1 MEQTCPKPAR
11 IQEKK
16 NSPNSS
22 GGGQDACKVAI
33 NFRFIYGWIDP
44 VSREESKEILLT
56 TNYYIMKTTTLT
68 KKSMSLAALAGLALT
83 GSANAATVWNVNIGS
98 EDITGYQGAATENPV
113 TGSTWNAVT
122 TTASTTLDD
131 SSGDNSAGVAI
142 AMTSNASFGNTGDTT
157 GDEIFKSWMK
167 DDNNSDPYTVTF
179 SGLNPAATYSLVV
192 YSGWRWGPDGVHV
205 GQSAG
210 TGLDGTFIINSLD
223 MQGSHPLSSGLAED
237 TNAADVAGDTNY
249 ARFNG
254 LVADGSNN
262 LAFDFLLAGDRDAP
276 INGFQLIE
284 TIPEPSTTALLGLGG
299 LALILRRR
307 K

>member
-1 MEQTCPKPAR
+1 MFKKTAR
-11 IQEKK
+11 
-16 NSPNSS
+16 
-22 GGGQDACKVAI
+22 
-33 NFRFIYGWIDP
+33 
-44 VSREESKEILLT
+44 LT
-56 TNYYIMKTTTLT
+56 
-68 KKSMSLAALAGLALT
+68 ALAGLALAGT
-83 GSANAATVWNVNIGS
+83 SASATTVTTVWNVNIGA
-98 EDITGYQGAATENPV
+98 ENINGYQGAATENPV
-113 TGSTWNAVT
+113 AGSTWNAVT
-122 TTASTTLDD
+122 TAASTTLND
-131 SSGDNSAGVAI
+131 SSGVNTAGVTISMAHAVGAGDPDVADI
-142 AMTSNASFGNTGDTT
+142 YFGTTSDTT
-157 GDEIFKSWMK
+157 GDQIFKSWVK
-167 DDNNSDPYTVTF
+167 DDNNQDAVTVTF
-179 SGLNPAATYSLVV
+179 GGLSGSATYDLVV
-192 YSGWRWGPDGVHV
+192 YSGWRFGPEALQVE
-205 GQSAG
+205 QSAG
-210 TGLDGTFIINSLD
+210 TGLDGLFIINSLD